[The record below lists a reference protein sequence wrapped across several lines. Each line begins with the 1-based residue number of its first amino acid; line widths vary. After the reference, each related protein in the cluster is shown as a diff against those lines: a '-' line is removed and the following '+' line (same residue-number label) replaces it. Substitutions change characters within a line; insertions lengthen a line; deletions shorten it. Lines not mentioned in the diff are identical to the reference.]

1 MRYDEKTLRRTDHIE
16 LDPTAGHDARFMRVS
31 GRVRLE
37 RS

>member
-1 MRYDEKTLRRTDHIE
+1 MRYGEKTLRTTDHIE
-16 LDPTAGHDARFMRVS
+16 LDPTAGHDARLSRVS